1 MARDDILSKGA
12 ILQRDGETYA
22 VTVRLCGSVFDV
34 PMGRRIADAAEKY
47 GAKTLKITGDGRI
60 AVIGIKEADIDE
72 FYSAIGSTAKA
83 SAALCQQYI
92 KVCPG
97 STFCVRGQKDTLSFA
112 GKLDERF
119 YPFPKIMSKVKI
131 GIAGCF
137 NSCAEPAIKDIGL
150 IGLPKGWVLM
160 VGGAGGKEP
169 MLAETIGRNLSDDE
183 ALEAVDKILKY
194 YRGASMAARTRNL
207 RLGVILQKEGKDRLL
222 RILGLEAQGN

>member
-12 ILQRDGETYA
+12 ILQKDGETYA
-22 VTVRLCGSVFDV
+22 VTVRLRGSVFDV
-34 PMGRRIADAAEKY
+34 PTGRRIADAAEKY
-47 GAKTLKITGDGRI
+47 GAHTLKITGDARL
-60 AVIGIKEADIDE
+60 AVIGIKEGDIDN
-72 FYSAIGSTAKA
+72 FYSAIGSTTKA

-97 STFCVRGQKDTLSFA
+97 NTFCPRGLKDTLAFA
-112 GKLDERF
+112 GKLDEKF
-119 YPFPKIMSKVKI
+119 YPYPKITSKVKI
-131 GIAGCF
+131 GVAGCM

-169 MLAETIGRNLSDDE
+169 MIAETIGRNLSDDE
-183 ALEAVDKILKY
+183 ALDAVDKILKY
-194 YRGASMAARTRNL
+194 YRGASMTPRTRNL

-222 RILGLEAQGN
+222 RVLGLTAQGN